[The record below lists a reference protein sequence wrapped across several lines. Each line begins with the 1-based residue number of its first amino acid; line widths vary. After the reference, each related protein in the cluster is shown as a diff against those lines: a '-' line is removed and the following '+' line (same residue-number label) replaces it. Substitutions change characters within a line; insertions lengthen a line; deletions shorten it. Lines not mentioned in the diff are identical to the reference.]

1 MRLSEWVWFCFYS
14 IEAAQAK
21 QRNKNRR
28 YPNRDLIAASKTFL
42 YRDPKNAEKTSRP
55 RKSETE
61 MEAIKTDILIIGAGP
76 VGLFAA
82 FEAGVIGLTCQ
93 IVDTLGRIGGQCIE
107 LYPDKPIYDIPA
119 IPSCTAREL
128 VDRLLEQIRP
138 FDVPIHLDQRVQSV
152 TQRDDDHR
160 WTVTT
165 EGGMTFDC
173 AAILIAAGNGAF
185 VPQRLQLPE
194 AAALEDKDIHY
205 SVSRAADFADKN
217 IIVAGGGDSALDWAL
232 ALKDI
237 AKKLTLVHRRNGFS
251 AAANSVATMK
261 RAVEAGEMEFVVGM
275 IESLDAPDGALRGVR
290 VKQVEGAT
298 DLAADKI
305 VALYGLV
312 SELGPIATWNLD
324 VRGGRIE
331 VDTSN
336 YESSRPGIFAVG
348 DIANYPN
355 KQKLILSGFHE
366 ASLALRKAYSYAYP
380 EKKRVHVHSSYDAK
394 LAERVNA
401 AHAADDA

>member
-1 MRLSEWVWFCFYS
+1 MTPSS
-14 IEAAQAK
+14 DTI
-21 QRNKNRR
+21 
-28 YPNRDLIAASKTFL
+28 T
-42 YRDPKNAEKTSRP
+42 
-55 RKSETE
+55 
-61 MEAIKTDILIIGAGP
+61 TDVLIIGAGP

-93 IVDTLGRIGGQCIE
+93 MVDTLGRIGGQCIE

-152 TQRDDDHR
+152 TQREADHR

-165 EGGMTFDC
+165 ENGMRFDC

-185 VPQRLQLPE
+185 VPQRLQVPE
-194 AAALEDKDIHY
+194 AAALEGTDVHY

-217 IIVAGGGDSALDWAL
+217 VVIAGGGDSALDWAL

-237 AKKLTLVHRRNGFS
+237 ARSLTLVHRRNGFS
-251 AAANSVATMK
+251 AAANSVAAMK
-261 RAVEAGEMEFVVGM
+261 RAVDAGEMKFVVGM
-275 IESLDAPDGALRGVR
+275 IDSLDAPEGRLEHVR
-290 VKQVEGAT
+290 VKQIEGAT
-298 DLAADKI
+298 ELAADKL

-366 ASLALRKAYSYAYP
+366 ASLALRKAYAYAYP
-380 EKKRVHVHSSYDAK
+380 DKKHMHVHSSYDAK
-394 LAERVNA
+394 LAERVNS
-401 AHAADDA
+401 AHAADHS